1 MAELTPMMQQYL
13 KTKEEYPDCI
23 LFYRLGDFYE
33 MFFEDALTVTKELEI
48 TLTGKQCGMEERAP
62 MCGVPHHLID
72 AVEPDAPFSCAEY
85 VTRAGETVKDIAVRG
100 KLPILCG
107 GTGLY
112 LDRFLCGEMEETHAD
127 EALRAS
133 LFAFSESE
141 GVEAL
146 HARLREVDPES
157 ADAIHPNNVKR
168 VVRALEIYEQTGIPK
183 SEFDRRSQVGES
195 PYDAVVIGLHY
206 PRREVLY
213 ERINRRVDVMLAD
226 GLLEETKKLLD
237 EGVFEVNLTAAQA
250 IGYKELLG
258 YLRGEE
264 TLSAARR
271 RFPRPPKTSKPPP
284 VATPSASSLGLGQ
297 SLTSCG
303 WIWKRTER
311 FALLTTSATR
321 SSLASV
327 IGRRAYDKKS
337 ILTKIRAPH
346 RRYLGNAGA
355 HRLYGRTR
363 YGLCHGQRP
372 HNSRAPYYRYANY
385 LCPSLPL
392 PQ

>member
-1 MAELTPMMQQYL
+1 MTSQQKIKILAVVGPTASGKTAVSVELAR
-13 KTKEEYPDCI
+13 
-23 LFYRLGDFYE
+23 RLGGEVISCDSMQVYRR
-33 MFFEDALTVTKELEI
+33 MNIGTAKPTV
-48 TLTGKQCGMEERAP
+48 EE

-85 VTRAGETVKDIAVRG
+85 VTRAGETVKDIAARG

-133 LFAFSESE
+133 LFAFAESE

-195 PYDAVVIGLHY
+195 PYDAVVIGLYY

-264 TLSAARR
+264 TLSAATENL
-271 RFPRPPKTSKPPP
+271 KT
-284 VATPSASSLGLGQ
+284 
-297 SLTSCG
+297 
-303 WIWKRTER
+303 
-311 FALLTTSATR
+311 ATR
-321 SSLASV
+321 
-327 IGRRAYDKKS
+327 
-337 ILTKIRAPH
+337 
-346 RRYLGNAGA
+346 
-355 HRLYGRTR
+355 
-363 YGLCHGQRP
+363 
-372 HNSRAPYYRYANY
+372 RYAKRQLTWFGAKPY
-385 LCPSLPL
+385 VVWVDMEKDGTLRSLDDICDEIISRFRNREESV
-392 PQ
+392 